1 MAVVTAEVEEGPQLE
16 KLRVLHEAFVAER
29 PAWVERIEVMYVDRD
44 VLRTLAD
51 RPRGRLAGLPRA
63 SRFTSATQAANPP
76 RLAQRDNTRARR
88 FSRSSTARPWARCL
102 SPYDGNEASAVR
114 LGGPA
119 AGSASWPAAQP
130 TAAIA
135 STMIGTLSGEGP

>member
-51 RPRGRLAGLPRA
+51 RPRGRLAGLPRRAA
-63 SRFTSATQAANPP
+63 SPP
-76 RLAQRDNTRARR
+76 RRRLRIHLDWHSVTTQGRDD
-88 FSRSSTARPWARCL
+88 SL
-102 SPYDGNEASAVR
+102 
-114 LGGPA
+114 GPA
-119 AGSASWPAAQP
+119 PLDLGLAACRRT
-130 TAAIA
+130 TAMRLPPSGWEAQLRDPRR
-135 STMIGTLSGEGP
+135 GRQLSRRRLSHRQ